1 LLGTLE
7 IRTWSRTVIC
17 RGFGAHAA
25 GFGCVF
31 TRGLFASGVLTRFAC
46 AFAAVT
52 AVAVTRASFAALIV
66 FGCAGAF
73 GCGVAV
79 GRLVWAQ
86 SWLSCVGIGGIARA
100 ALRALATFTAA
111 FSGAFTSTLAT
122 FAATVTAFAWGALC
136 AHFAAF
142 GGQLGLGIVAA
153 FAQVVRALAFGLV
166 VTAWARA
173 AITAA
178 FAGRTI
184 TVGALAALTAFTTL
198 RAFATL

>member
-7 IRTWSRTVIC
+7 IRTWRRAVIG
-17 RGFGAHAA
+17 RGFGAQAA
-25 GFGCVF
+25 GLGCVF
-31 TRGLFASGVLTRFAC
+31 SWGLFASGVLTRFAC
-46 AFAAVT
+46 AFAAVA
-52 AVAVTRASFAALIV
+52 AVAVTRAAFAALAV
-66 FGCAGAF
+66 FGCVGAF

-79 GRLVWAQ
+79 GRLVCARR
-86 SWLSCVGIGGIARA
+86 WLSRAGVGGVVRA
-100 ALRALATFTAA
+100 ALSTLATFTAA
-111 FSGAFTSTLAT
+111 FSGAFTPTLAT
-122 FAATVTAFAWGALC
+122 FAATITAFAWGALC

-142 GGQLGLGIVAA
+142 GGQLGLGIAAA
-153 FAQVVRALAFGLV
+153 FAQVVGALAFGQV

-184 TVGALAALTAFTTL
+184 TVGALAALTTL